1 MGHSRVRAEVS
12 RRNAPAGRRLY
23 HSSPAPPSVLPAA
36 PPGDCRGL
44 SPRPAAP
51 ELTRHLP
58 TLAAAHNT
66 ILCWL
71 RGAGHCTQTLV
82 FPKALLVHVL
92 CRRGSER
99 VNGMTLR
106 SLSRAPLPRP
116 LRRCRCAT
124 CQHRFPYLRC
134 VYFRRG
140 RSYTQLPTNPTRVV
154 QRLFAWVHVCNLCA
168 DRDVKTDS
176 STQKV
181 PSCQSPHL
189 PWKVTS
195 VQTPVS
201 TD

>member
-12 RRNAPAGRRLY
+12 RRNAPAGRGSH
-23 HSSPAPPSVLPAA
+23 HSSQLAGPSFRSPCGSAWRLQGPLASARCPGADSPSPHPRSCSQHHSVLGGGV
-36 PPGDCRGL
+36 PGTAHKL
-44 SPRPAAP
+44 SSS
-51 ELTRHLP
+51 
-58 TLAAAHNT
+58 
-66 ILCWL
+66 
-71 RGAGHCTQTLV
+71 
-82 FPKALLVHVL
+82 PKLHAL

-124 CQHRFPYLRC
+124 CQHHFPYLRC

-168 DRDVKTDS
+168 DRDIKTDS